1 MDVKHYGSQGQQRTV
16 ALALKLAEAEIFKK
30 ETGEYPVLILDDVF
44 SELDKTRQ
52 KLLVKMASK
61 MQTILT
67 TTHYAPSQFKD
78 FSVNKITVE
87 NGKIK
92 RPRTKLSANGSVK
105 CDQK

>member
-1 MDVKHYGSQGQQRTV
+1 
-16 ALALKLAEAEIFKK
+16 LAEAEIFKK

-52 KLLVKMASK
+52 KILVKMASK

-67 TTHYAPSQFKD
+67 ATHYAPAQFKD

-105 CDQK
+105 CDQKQ